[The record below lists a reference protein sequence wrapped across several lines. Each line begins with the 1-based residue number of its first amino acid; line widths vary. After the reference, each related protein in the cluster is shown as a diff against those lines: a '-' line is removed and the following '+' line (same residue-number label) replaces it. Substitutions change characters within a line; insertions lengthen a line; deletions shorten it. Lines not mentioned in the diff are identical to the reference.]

1 MPEISRFFGI
11 IIQMYF
17 SDHAPPHFHAV
28 YQDFTIAIQI
38 ENGLVIKGNLP
49 PRVYGFVQEWRTLH
63 VAELMENW
71 QHAQTDGKF
80 TKISP
85 LE

>member
-17 SDHAPPHFHAV
+17 SDHAPPHFHAT
-28 YQDFTIAIQI
+28 YQEYDVSIKI
-38 ENGLVIKGNLP
+38 EDGAVIKGKLP
-49 PRVYGFVQEWRTLH
+49 PRVLGLVQEWRALR
-63 VAELMENW
+63 VNELMENW
-71 QHAQTDGKF
+71 KHASTDGKF
-80 TKISP
+80 IKVPP